1 MNSSHT
7 RSTFVFPL
15 LTALVAIALV
25 ASCNPQTGQPPPSPS
40 PSPTTQSD
48 PKAELTTALKGADV
62 SAFDFERTENDT
74 QIVSS
79 FTNRS
84 LKNVVTVQPGQ
95 NNIVLKYTSVKDKG
109 RNTAQVTKTELTRA
123 DNALAIVVTDFNTGA
138 AISKDTFPPPQ
149 PHNPSGPTF
158 DSLQACIDDFNCKHR
173 GELLCEANRTCK
185 DQFAALTCC
194 LKSGQCFSVHLI
206 IRPTRPLCQL
216 INSAVNFEGFV
227 LEQAKTP

>member
-1 MNSSHT
+1 MNSSHP
-7 RSTFVFPL
+7 RSTFLFPL
-15 LTALVAIALV
+15 LTALVAVALV
-25 ASCNPQTGQPPPSPS
+25 ASCNPQTGQPPPSAS

-227 LEQAKTP
+227 LEQAKTQ

>member
-15 LTALVAIALV
+15 LTALVAVALV

-48 PKAELTTALKGADV
+48 PKAELTTVLKGADV

-149 PHNPSGPTF
+149 PHNPSAPTF

-227 LEQAKTP
+227 LEQAKTE

>member
-1 MNSSHT
+1 MH
-7 RSTFVFPL
+7 
-15 LTALVAIALV
+15 
-25 ASCNPQTGQPPPSPS
+25 
-40 PSPTTQSD
+40 
-48 PKAELTTALKGADV
+48 E
-62 SAFDFERTENDT
+62 
-74 QIVSS
+74 QIE
-79 FTNRS
+79 
-84 LKNVVTVQPGQ
+84 NVVYQFNGFRVDAVKRQLWHDGKTVP
-95 NNIVLKYTSVKDKG
+95 LTSKSFDTLLFLL
-109 RNTAQVTKTELTRA
+109 RNSGLTVTKTELMRA

-149 PHNPSGPTF
+149 PHNPSAPTF

-227 LEQAKTP
+227 LEQAKTQ

>member
-15 LTALVAIALV
+15 LTALVAVALV

-48 PKAELTTALKGADV
+48 PKAELTTVLKGADV

-109 RNTAQVTKTELTRA
+109 RNTAQVTKTELMRA

-149 PHNPSGPTF
+149 PHNPSAPTF

-227 LEQAKTP
+227 LEQAKTQ

>member
-7 RSTFVFPL
+7 SSTFVFPL
-15 LTALVAIALV
+15 LTALVAVALV

-48 PKAELTTALKGADV
+48 PKAELTTVLKGADV

-149 PHNPSGPTF
+149 PHNPSAPTF

-227 LEQAKTP
+227 LEQAKTE

>member
-7 RSTFVFPL
+7 RSTFAFPL
-15 LTALVAIALV
+15 LTALVAVALV

-48 PKAELTTALKGADV
+48 PKAELTTVLKGADV

-149 PHNPSGPTF
+149 PHNPSAPTF

-227 LEQAKTP
+227 LEQAKTQ

>member
-48 PKAELTTALKGADV
+48 PKAELTTVLKGADV

-227 LEQAKTP
+227 LEQAKTQ

>member
-15 LTALVAIALV
+15 LTALVAVALV
-25 ASCNPQTGQPPPSPS
+25 ASCNTQTGQTPPYSSPS
-40 PSPTTQSD
+40 PATQPD

-62 SAFDFERTENDT
+62 SAFDFERREDDKE
-74 QIVSS
+74 IVSS

-109 RNTAQVTKTELTRA
+109 RNTTQITKTELTRA

-149 PHNPSGPTF
+149 PHNPSAPTF

-227 LEQAKTP
+227 LEQAKTQ

>member
-15 LTALVAIALV
+15 LTGLVAVALV

-48 PKAELTTALKGADV
+48 PKGELTSALKGADV

-109 RNTAQVTKTELTRA
+109 RNTVQVTKTELTRA

-149 PHNPSGPTF
+149 PHNPSAPTF

-194 LKSGQCFSVHLI
+194 LKNGQCFSVHLI

-227 LEQAKTP
+227 LEQAKTQ